1 LRRYASVRSTV
12 PKINL
17 DDLFTT
23 KEEIAKEVKVML
35 EKAMTVGLYKLNPL
49 DPQLET
55 ARLQPLSLP
64 LDPS

>member
-1 LRRYASVRSTV
+1 MRRYASVRSTV